1 MKKEKV
7 ELFGKLVEPRLLMD
21 HELKALREL
30 TLELALISEHSYNG
44 LPEPEITSKA
54 LGSFGK

>member
-1 MKKEKV
+1 
-7 ELFGKLVEPRLLMD
+7 MD
-21 HELKALREL
+21 HEIKALREL

-54 LGSFGK
+54 LGSFGE